1 MDFNKTMELINCN
14 AGDIVECTDGKKYE
28 MIKVNRVKF
37 VAKNVENGAAYNI
50 PFEMFVKVVSKK
62 VVNIDKINS
71 LKPGDLFVIN
81 DSKGA
86 LLFKFEKFE
95 KDKIIGVNPL
105 TGIKTRM
112 PKSMFATK
120 VNEL

>member
-71 LKPGDLFVIN
+71 LKQGDLFVIN

>member
-62 VVNIDKINS
+62 VVNIDKVNS

>member
-1 MDFNKTMELINCN
+1 MDFNKTMELVNCN

>member
-1 MDFNKTMELINCN
+1 MDFNKTMELVNCN

-62 VVNIDKINS
+62 VVNIEKVNS
-71 LKPGDLFVIN
+71 LKSGDLFLIN

>member
-1 MDFNKTMELINCN
+1 MDLNRKMELINCN

-28 MIKVNRVKF
+28 MIKVNRIKF